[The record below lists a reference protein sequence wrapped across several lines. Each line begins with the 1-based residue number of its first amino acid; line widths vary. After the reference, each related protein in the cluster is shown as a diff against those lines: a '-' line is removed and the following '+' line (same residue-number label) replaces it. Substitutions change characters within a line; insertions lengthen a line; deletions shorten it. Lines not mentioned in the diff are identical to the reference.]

1 MRVVRQREG
10 IFDLLLDHLNT
21 QMMSQA
27 LSALRSFINAKRIL
41 MIVNKLESALFLI
54 STTVDLA
61 EEVSMLKISFLM
73 GLLRYK
79 VKVLE

>member
-1 MRVVRQREG
+1 MRVVLQREG

>member
-27 LSALRSFINAKRIL
+27 LSALRSFLNAKRIL
-41 MIVNKLESALFLI
+41 MIVNKLESALSLI

-61 EEVSMLKISFLM
+61 EEVSMLKISFPM

>member
-27 LSALRSFINAKRIL
+27 LSVLRSFINGKRIL
-41 MIVNKLESALFLI
+41 MIVNKLESALSLI
-54 STTVDLA
+54 STTADLA

-73 GLLRYK
+73 GLQRYK

>member
-27 LSALRSFINAKRIL
+27 LSALRSFLNAKRIL

>member
-54 STTVDLA
+54 STIVDLA

-73 GLLRYK
+73 GLQRYK

>member
-1 MRVVRQREG
+1 M
-10 IFDLLLDHLNT
+10 LDHLNT

>member
-1 MRVVRQREG
+1 M
-10 IFDLLLDHLNT
+10 LDHLNT

-41 MIVNKLESALFLI
+41 MIVNKLESALSLI
-54 STTVDLA
+54 STTADLA

>member
-1 MRVVRQREG
+1 MRVVLQREG

-27 LSALRSFINAKRIL
+27 LSALRSYINAKRIL